1 MPEINPNRL
10 ASILNITIKLV
21 GHWDLHMRCK
31 IKPAIAIA
39 IQTYLEPDDGKI
51 LKRKDMLA
59 NINQKKTILVILISD
74 NTNLKA
80 KIIITH
86 KVST

>member
-1 MPEINPNRL
+1 
-10 ASILNITIKLV
+10 
-21 GHWDLHMRCK
+21 MRCK